1 MAELRITDTNSANDS
16 RGRAF
21 GLEGND
27 FIYVLVA
34 LVAAMGFYLV
44 CTAVLHF
51 RVLSALV
58 LAMPVFVVPAAW
70 VVFLRHGKPAGYAG
84 DWFENLVSREGW
96 SLAHGAQPQSFRQ
109 SQHEQP
115 ST

>member
-27 FIYVLVA
+27 FVYILVA
-34 LVAAMGFYLV
+34 LVAAMGLYLV
-44 CTAVLHF
+44 CTAVFHF
-51 RVLSALV
+51 GILPALI
-58 LAMPVFVVPAAW
+58 LATPVFGVPAAW
-70 VVFLRHGKPAGYAG
+70 VVFLRHNKPAGYAA
-84 DWFENLVSREGW
+84 DWFEQCVNREGW
-96 SLAHGAQPQSFRQ
+96 SLAHGRQPHAFVSN
-109 SQHEQP
+109 HDEHA

>member
-27 FIYVLVA
+27 FVYVLVA
-34 LVAAMGFYLV
+34 LVGAMGLYLV

-51 RVLSALV
+51 RVAAGLI
-58 LAMPVFVVPAAW
+58 LAGPVFLVPAAW
-70 VVFLRHGKPAGYAG
+70 VVFLRHNKPAGYAE

-96 SLAHGAQPQSFRQ
+96 SIATGAQPHAIRRTTD
-109 SQHEQP
+109 EQP
-115 ST
+115 SA